1 MRHLGLDLG
10 GTNIKLAVLE
20 SKGDGADPRVVWTGS
35 APTLAGEGP
44 DAVVARLAA
53 LGREAMAG
61 HGPVDTVGVG
71 LPGLFDPDAGT
82 ITLFPNLPGDWPG
95 HPVGGPLS
103 EALGLPAALI
113 NDVRAF
119 TLAEGRLGAARGCR
133 DVVCLALGTGVGGG
147 VIIDGRL
154 HLGLDGTAGEIG
166 HQTVVPDGPRCG
178 CGNRGCVEA
187 VAGAVAIAE
196 LGGRATAEE
205 VFAAAARGDARAR
218 AAVDTVAGYLGVAV
232 ANAVV
237 ILAPERVVIGGGI
250 AGAGEVLLEPIRA
263 EVRRRITLVPAERIR
278 IVPGALGSSAG
289 AIGAALRGAEAGAL
303 RPAPAP
309 RPSAPGSPPG

>member
-20 SKGDGADPRVVWTGS
+20 SGRAGDAPRVVCTQS
-35 APTLAGEGP
+35 APTWAEDGP
-44 DAVVARLAA
+44 AAVVSRVAA
-53 LGREAMAG
+53 LGRAAMSE

-71 LPGLFDPDAGT
+71 LPGLFDPRTGVVL
-82 ITLFPNLPGDWPG
+82 LFPNLPGPWPG
-95 HPVGGPLS
+95 HPVAGPLS
-103 EALGLPAALI
+103 EALGRPVTLI

-147 VIIDGRL
+147 VIVDGRL
-154 HLGLDGTAGEIG
+154 HLGMDGAAGEIG
-166 HQTVVPDGPRCG
+166 HQTVIADGPRCG

-187 VAGAVAIAE
+187 VASAAALAA

-205 VFAAAARGDARAR
+205 VCAAARDGDPRAG
-218 AAVDTVAGYLGVAV
+218 AAVATVGGYLGIAV

-237 ILAPERVVIGGGI
+237 LLTPERVVIGGGI

-263 EVRRRITLVPAERIR
+263 EVRSRVTLVPADRVQ
-278 IVPGALGSSAG
+278 IVLGELGASAG
-289 AIGAALRGAEAGAL
+289 AIGAALRGAEAAE
-303 RPAPAP
+303 
-309 RPSAPGSPPG
+309 S